1 MVYRRIVTFHQP
13 YSDEL
18 FQGPDFSTPCKHD
31 GSCAK
36 DRKIKWSFQAKR
48 RVDKEW
54 ENENFLRRKRT
65 VIRRREEVENNQI
78 DEET

>member
-1 MVYRRIVTFHQP
+1 MDLVIEKMQI
-13 YSDEL
+13 
-18 FQGPDFSTPCKHD
+18 STLQKEPKRSNF
-31 GSCAK
+31 GKNMCAK